1 LPPAKIDD
9 TIELLNIKLDR
20 RHLHVDPVL
29 ISIDGN
35 NLYALIP
42 IVEKSVCSDTY
53 CCAPMTNRWG
63 GAEESTHPRRAIR
76 RKRERRRYCEV

>member
-1 LPPAKIDD
+1 
-9 TIELLNIKLDR
+9 
-20 RHLHVDPVL
+20 
-29 ISIDGN
+29 
-35 NLYALIP
+35 LIP